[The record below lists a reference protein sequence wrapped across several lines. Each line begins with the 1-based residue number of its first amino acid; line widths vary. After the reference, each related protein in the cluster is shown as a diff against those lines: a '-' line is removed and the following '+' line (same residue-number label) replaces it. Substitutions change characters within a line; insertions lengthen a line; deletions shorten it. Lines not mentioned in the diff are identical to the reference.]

1 MKKNLILCAMLL
13 SGCASQQEINQVN
26 FEEKSNGVLFEQIEK
41 LKNNNLSYEE
51 IDLKLVQL
59 LNNENKI
66 NKNIKFNFTTQAT
79 LNDLLNI
86 LEIYKINVIV
96 DSEIETSQPII
107 INQYDGT
114 FKDLIEAVS
123 ESTNLT
129 FYQKNGLVYIKELNN
144 YKIKVIQDEQI
155 IDSLKVELE
164 KLEKVEELIVNNS
177 AGLFSFKTDYKTF
190 NKIEDVIKDINNNTS
205 LINIDLNL
213 VNVEL
218 TENQGNGFDWESLN
232 IAANLDPSEVLEET
246 ISLVGGDRISF
257 SNSYVNFSA
266 VLNVLNSYGTS
277 ETLQNTSIKTLSG
290 KEAIFKTTEK
300 TPYIDKVEISN
311 NGDFAQ
317 TGFSTAEAETG
328 LEVKLLPYFDK
339 DSKMVN
345 MKVDVVKSALKGFLN
360 VNTSEIELQQPQT
373 EEQNFSSVI
382 RLKAGESSVIGGIIY
397 YKEKRSGNNL
407 INEFT
412 QSNKLELSKN
422 ALFIIVKPSVKA
434 YIYK

>member
-397 YKEKRSGNNL
+397 YKEKRTGNNL

>member
-1 MKKNLILCAMLL
+1 MKKSLLLTAILL
-13 SGCASQQEINQVN
+13 SGCSSQQMLNEENFKDESNVLLLNEI
-26 FEEKSNGVLFEQIEK
+26 ERLKEKEND
-41 LKNNNLSYEE
+41 YEE
-51 IDLKLVQL
+51 ISLKLVQI
-59 LNNENKI
+59 EERKTVNKTI
-66 NKNIKFNFTTQAT
+66 DFNFTTEAN
-79 LNDLLNI
+79 LKDLI
-86 LEIYKINVIV
+86 DVMEYHDINVIV
-96 DSEIETSQPII
+96 DSNIDTNQAII
-107 INQYDGT
+107 INKYKGS
-114 FKDLIEAVS
+114 FENLIEAIAKN
-123 ESTNLT
+123 TNLT
-129 FYQKNGLVYIKELNN
+129 FEIDNGFLYVKELKN
-144 YKIKVIQDEQI
+144 YKIKVVQDKEI
-155 IDSLKVELE
+155 IEAVKTELE
-164 KLEKVEELIVNNS
+164 KLEEKVKELIVSES
-177 AGLFSFKTDYKTF
+177 AGLFSFKSDYKTF
-190 NKIEDVIKDINNNTS
+190 NKIKETINDINNNTS
-205 LINIDLNL
+205 LINIDLSL

-218 TENQGNGFDWESLN
+218 SETKGNGFDWESLN
-232 IAANLDPSEVLEET
+232 IAANLDPSEFVEET
-246 ISLVGGDRISF
+246 ISLVGGDRLSF
-257 SNSYVNFSA
+257 SNNYVNFSA
-266 VLNVLNSYGTS
+266 VINVLNSYGTS

-339 DSKMVN
+339 ESKMVN

-397 YKEKRSGNNL
+397 YKEKRTGNNL

-422 ALFIIVKPSVKA
+422 ALFIIVKPSVKT

>member
-1 MKKNLILCAMLL
+1 MKKSLLLTAILL
-13 SGCASQQEINQVN
+13 SGCSSQQMLNEDNFKDESNILLLNEI
-26 FEEKSNGVLFEQIEK
+26 ERLKEKEND
-41 LKNNNLSYEE
+41 YEE
-51 IDLKLVQL
+51 ISLKLVQI
-59 LNNENKI
+59 EERKTI
-66 NKNIKFNFTTQAT
+66 NKTIDFNFTTEAN
-79 LNDLLNI
+79 LKDLI
-86 LEIYKINVIV
+86 DVMEYHDINVIV
-96 DSEIETSQPII
+96 DSNIDTNQAII
-107 INQYDGT
+107 INKYKGS
-114 FKDLIEAVS
+114 FENLIEAIAKN
-123 ESTNLT
+123 TNLT
-129 FYQKNGLVYIKELNN
+129 FEIDNGFLYIKELKN
-144 YKIKVIQDEQI
+144 YKIKVVQDKEI
-155 IDSLKVELE
+155 IEAVKTELE
-164 KLEKVEELIVNNS
+164 KLEEKVKELIVSES
-177 AGLFSFKTDYKTF
+177 AGLFSFKSDYKTF
-190 NKIEDVIKDINNNTS
+190 NKIKETITDINNNTS
-205 LINIDLNL
+205 LINIDLSL

-218 TENQGNGFDWESLN
+218 NQTKGNGFDWESLN
-232 IAANLDPSEVLEET
+232 IAANLDPSEFVEET
-246 ISLVGGDRISF
+246 INLVGGDRLSF
-257 SNSYVNFSA
+257 SNNYVNFSA

-345 MKVDVVKSALKGFLN
+345 IKVDVVKSALKGFLN

-407 INEFT
+407 INELT

-422 ALFIIVKPSVKA
+422 ALFIIVKPSVKT

>member
-26 FEEKSNGVLFEQIEK
+26 FEEKSNSVLFKQIEK

-205 LINIDLNL
+205 LIKIDLNL

-232 IAANLDPSEVLEET
+232 IAANLDPSEIVDET
-246 ISLVGGDRISF
+246 LSLVGGDRLSF
-257 SNSYVNFSA
+257 SNNYVSFSA

-382 RLKAGESSVIGGIIY
+382 RLRAGESSVIGGIIY
-397 YKEKRSGNNL
+397 YKEKRNGNNL

>member
-1 MKKNLILCAMLL
+1 MKKSLLLTAILL
-13 SGCASQQEINQVN
+13 SGCSSQQILNEENFKDESNVLLLNEI
-26 FEEKSNGVLFEQIEK
+26 ERLKEKEND
-41 LKNNNLSYEE
+41 YEE
-51 IDLKLVQL
+51 ISLKLVQI
-59 LNNENKI
+59 EERKTI
-66 NKNIKFNFTTQAT
+66 NKTIDFNFTTEAN
-79 LNDLLNI
+79 LKDLI
-86 LEIYKINVIV
+86 DVMEYHDINVIV
-96 DSEIETSQPII
+96 DSNIDTNQAII
-107 INQYDGT
+107 INKYKGS
-114 FKDLIEAVS
+114 FENLIEAIAKN
-123 ESTNLT
+123 TNLT
-129 FYQKNGLVYIKELNN
+129 FEIDNGFLYIKELKN
-144 YKIKVIQDEQI
+144 YKIKVVQDKEI
-155 IDSLKVELE
+155 IEAVKTELE
-164 KLEKVEELIVNNS
+164 KLEEKVKELIVSES
-177 AGLFSFKTDYKTF
+177 AGLFSFKSDYKTF
-190 NKIEDVIKDINNNTS
+190 NKIKETITDINNNTS
-205 LINIDLNL
+205 LINIDLSL

-218 TENQGNGFDWESLN
+218 NQTKGNGFDWESLN
-232 IAANLDPSEVLEET
+232 IAANLDPSEFVEET
-246 ISLVGGDRISF
+246 ISLVGGDRLSF
-257 SNSYVNFSA
+257 SNNYVNFSA

-339 DSKMVN
+339 ESKMVN

-407 INEFT
+407 INELT

-422 ALFIIVKPSVKA
+422 ALFIIVKPSVKT

>member
-1 MKKNLILCAMLL
+1 MKKSLLLTAILL
-13 SGCASQQEINQVN
+13 SGCSSQQMLNEENFKDESNVLLLNEI
-26 FEEKSNGVLFEQIEK
+26 ERLKEKEND
-41 LKNNNLSYEE
+41 YEE
-51 IDLKLVQL
+51 ISLKLVQI
-59 LNNENKI
+59 EERKTI
-66 NKNIKFNFTTQAT
+66 NKTIDFNFTTEAN
-79 LNDLLNI
+79 LKDLI
-86 LEIYKINVIV
+86 DVMEYHDINVIV
-96 DSEIETSQPII
+96 DSNIDTNQAII
-107 INQYDGT
+107 INKYKGS
-114 FKDLIEAVS
+114 FENLIEAIS
-123 ESTNLT
+123 KNTNLT
-129 FYQKNGLVYIKELNN
+129 FEIDNGFLYVKELKN
-144 YKIKVIQDEQI
+144 YKIKVVQDKEI
-155 IDSLKVELE
+155 IEAVKTELE
-164 KLEKVEELIVNNS
+164 KLEEKVKELIVSES
-177 AGLFSFKTDYKTF
+177 AGLFSFKSDYKTF
-190 NKIEDVIKDINNNTS
+190 NKIKETINDINNNTS
-205 LINIDLNL
+205 LINIDLSL

-218 TENQGNGFDWESLN
+218 SETKGNGFDWESLN
-232 IAANLDPSEVLEET
+232 IAANLDPSELVDET
-246 ISLVGGDRISF
+246 LSLVGGDRLSF
-257 SNSYVNFSA
+257 SNKYVSFSA

-382 RLKAGESSVIGGIIY
+382 RLRAGESSVIGGIIY

-407 INEFT
+407 INELT
-412 QSNKLELSKN
+412 QSNKLEFSKN
-422 ALFIIVKPSVKA
+422 ALFIIVKPSVKT

>member
-1 MKKNLILCAMLL
+1 MKKSLLLTAILL
-13 SGCASQQEINQVN
+13 SGCSSQQMLNEENFKDESNVLLLNEI
-26 FEEKSNGVLFEQIEK
+26 ERLKEKEND
-41 LKNNNLSYEE
+41 YEE
-51 IDLKLVQL
+51 ISLKLVQI
-59 LNNENKI
+59 EERKTI
-66 NKNIKFNFTTQAT
+66 NKTIDFNFTTEAN
-79 LNDLLNI
+79 LKDLI
-86 LEIYKINVIV
+86 DVMEYHDINVIV
-96 DSEIETSQPII
+96 DSNIDTNQAII
-107 INQYDGT
+107 INKYKGS
-114 FKDLIEAVS
+114 FENLIEAIAKN
-123 ESTNLT
+123 TNLT
-129 FYQKNGLVYIKELNN
+129 FEIDNGFLYVKELKN
-144 YKIKVIQDEQI
+144 YKIKVVQDKEI
-155 IDSLKVELE
+155 IEAVKTELE
-164 KLEKVEELIVNNS
+164 KLEEKVKELIVSES
-177 AGLFSFKTDYKTF
+177 AGLFSFKSDYKTF
-190 NKIEDVIKDINNNTS
+190 NKIKETINDINNNTS
-205 LINIDLNL
+205 LINIDLSL

-218 TENQGNGFDWESLN
+218 SETKGNGFDWESLN
-232 IAANLDPSEVLEET
+232 IAANLDPSELVDET
-246 ISLVGGDRISF
+246 LSLVGGDRLSF
-257 SNSYVNFSA
+257 SNKYVSFSA

-382 RLKAGESSVIGGIIY
+382 RLRAGESSVIGGIIY

-407 INEFT
+407 INELT
-412 QSNKLELSKN
+412 QSNKLEFSKN
-422 ALFIIVKPSVKA
+422 ALFIIVKPSVKT

>member
-26 FEEKSNGVLFEQIEK
+26 FEEKSNSVLFEQIEK
-41 LKNNNLSYEE
+41 LKSNNLSYEE

-232 IAANLDPSEVLEET
+232 IAANLDPSEIVDET
-246 ISLVGGDRISF
+246 LSLVGGDRLSF
-257 SNSYVNFSA
+257 SNNYVSFSA

-290 KEAIFKTTEK
+290 KEAVFKTTEK

-422 ALFIIVKPSVKA
+422 ALFIIVKPSIKA